1 MFVVGP
7 VSGASG
13 AAGHFSSRISF
24 SHNELEKLNKSLEDF
39 SDYDELKASLGQ
51 LQAKSKQLED
61 SAKEWD
67 AKEKDYQMTISRI
80 TEQWRRDNEVNG
92 QKIEMLD
99 RDKGALLKNQD
110 NFKNMMKSYIE
121 TNEKLKKNNQL
132 L

>member
-1 MFVVGP
+1 
-7 VSGASG
+7 
-13 AAGHFSSRISF
+13 
-24 SHNELEKLNKSLEDF
+24 
-39 SDYDELKASLGQ
+39 
-51 LQAKSKQLED
+51 
-61 SAKEWD
+61 
-67 AKEKDYQMTISRI
+67 MTISRI